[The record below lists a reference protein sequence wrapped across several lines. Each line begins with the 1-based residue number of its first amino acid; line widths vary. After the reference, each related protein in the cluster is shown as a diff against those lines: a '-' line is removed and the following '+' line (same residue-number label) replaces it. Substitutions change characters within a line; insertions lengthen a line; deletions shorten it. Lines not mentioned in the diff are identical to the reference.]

1 MYHLFM
7 ENDMR
12 NAPKNS
18 GTENMYAL
26 LECLFVDYA
35 NQLRAAYPGRTI
47 RNAAVFATGV
57 PEFARRGFI
66 RLVDVRSGIPKGV
79 PDFIVRRIKR
89 AKYQPIWVPGV
100 NFPDNPLD
108 ICERMK
114 PSMRGSEVV
123 WRHIPSKRRSP
134 RRKGKP

>member
-1 MYHLFM
+1 MPLWQPLRLKNDVPPFM

-18 GTENMYAL
+18 GMENMYAF
-26 LECLFVDYA
+26 LECTLFVDYA

-66 RLVDVRSGIPKGV
+66 QLVDVRNGIPEGI
-79 PDFIVRRIKR
+79 PDFIVRR
-89 AKYQPIWVPGV
+89 YQTREI
-100 NFPDNPLD
+100 
-108 ICERMK
+108 
-114 PSMRGSEVV
+114 
-123 WRHIPSKRRSP
+123 
-134 RRKGKP
+134 